1 MPARPERLGKPL
13 LWLAAATPLG
23 LLVQRAFTGGLGPE
37 PVDTLTKWTGTT
49 ALVILMAALAV
60 TPLRRLTGWNR
71 LVRYRRMLGLWS
83 FAYAVLHFLVWA
95 LFDHQFAPGYML
107 EDIVERPYITV
118 GFLALL
124 ILTALAVT
132 STNGMVRRLGGKRW
146 GALHRLVYVAAAL
159 AVLHFLWLV
168 KAELTNPLIFAT
180 VLLVLLAARLPGSRA
195 RPPADRAPTA
205 SREDHRAPAPR
216 T

>member
-1 MPARPERLGKPL
+1 VAALPDRVGKPVT
-13 LWLAAATPLG
+13 WLAAAVPLG
-23 LLVQRAFTGGLGPE
+23 LLVRKAFTGGLGPE

-49 ALVILMAALAV
+49 ALVILMAVLAV

-95 LFDHQFAPGYML
+95 LFDHQFIPAYML
-107 EDIVERPYITV
+107 EDITERPYITV
-118 GFLALL
+118 GTAALL
-124 ILTALAVT
+124 ILAALAAT
-132 STNGMVRRLGGKRW
+132 STRGMVRRLGRRW
-146 GALHRLVYVAAAL
+146 QALHRLVYVAAAL

-180 VLLVLLAARLPGSRA
+180 VLVVLLAARLPRPGAGRA
-195 RPPADRAPTA
+195 AVPAPMTPPPAPG
-205 SREDHRAPAPR
+205 P
-216 T
+216 